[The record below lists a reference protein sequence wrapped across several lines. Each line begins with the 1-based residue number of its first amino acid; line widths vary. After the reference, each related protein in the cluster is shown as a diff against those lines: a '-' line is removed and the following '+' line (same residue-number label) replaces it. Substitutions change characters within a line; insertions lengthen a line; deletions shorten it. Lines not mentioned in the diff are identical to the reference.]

1 MKPIWN
7 PVTKRLLVA
16 LPEPKSLFIFL
27 CKRVSSISL
36 FSGLISV
43 LNACIAWIRSST
55 LSILECSPSTAL
67 SDQIRSLDINIIK
80 MRRQSQSFWSIR
92 GFEKLIYLIGMPS
105 LVSYGGYQIYRKNVA
120 EAEER
125 AQRLKLTEEKFLSN
139 SNIVKL
145 QNFNKK
151 VFAIGVYDDILDD
164 PEFAKT

>member
-1 MKPIWN
+1 
-7 PVTKRLLVA
+7 
-16 LPEPKSLFIFL
+16 
-27 CKRVSSISL
+27 
-36 FSGLISV
+36 
-43 LNACIAWIRSST
+43 
-55 LSILECSPSTAL
+55 
-67 SDQIRSLDINIIK
+67 

-92 GFEKLIYLIGMPS
+92 GFEKLIYLIGMPC
-105 LVSYGGYQIYRKNVA
+105 LVGYGGYQIYRKNVA

-125 AQRLKLTEEKFLSN
+125 AWRLKKTEEKFLSN